1 MAEVMGPTWRGPDW
15 LAWRAFIK
23 VLFGEYL
30 DEDEK
35 RVFITCTGLDEP
47 PKGIQREAWLPVG
60 RRGGKSRIEAM
71 IAVHL
76 ACCYDWTPYLA
87 PGELGYITVLADQRD
102 HASAIMNYA
111 KAALEGHPK
120 LRGLVK
126 RQLVETVEL
135 EGRVE
140 IEVVTASIKA
150 VRSRTVIAALCV
162 AGNTEVQTE
171 YGPRLIRNIQPGD
184 RVWTRVGL
192 RDVISSGMTSP
203 SAEVYQVRFSNGKR
217 LVATADHPVFVRHK
231 GFVKVCCLSDGDE
244 VVEWQEAYASTA
256 KRPLIGAADG
266 VNHALLGRINESA
279 WKGETIS
286 PSMESRSS
294 NGKVSAG
301 ISPRMD
307 TTGTG
312 KGNFFIDRCI
322 WRSTDLSLRVTKSL
336 FIMRTTLEEI
346 FQSIISSV
354 CPPQNI
360 LLSTV
365 QGDSRRGVQ
374 EIPDIRRASALCGL
388 TESRSKE
395 VVPPA
400 ELSLNLLECGPST
413 VVVGAP
419 EKTLRRCPVY
429 NLKIDGEP
437 EFFANSVLVH
447 NCDEIAFWQPDETCA
462 NPDVEIIN
470 ALRPAM
476 ITIPNSMQ
484 IGASSRYAR
493 KGVLWNAYR
502 DHYGKPDGPLVW
514 SADTET
520 MHPSIDKQFLA
531 DEYERDPIAAAAEYG
546 LEWRSDVAAFISR
559 EAVEAVVAR
568 GVFERPP
575 VLGTIYRAF
584 VDPSGGSADSFTL
597 SIAHWDRAA
606 SRSVLDVVREVR
618 PPFGPESVVVEFGT
632 LLKMYR
638 ISQVS
643 GDHYAGEWP
652 REQFRKIGISYE
664 PSAAPK
670 SQIYQEWL
678 PMLNSGQVELL
689 DLPRLITQACG
700 LERRTS
706 RAGRDSIDHAPGA
719 HDDVVNAA
727 AGALVDV
734 VNGAKTPI
742 VVSNE
747 VLMRARA
754 MGSTRQR
761 LG

>member
-1 MAEVMGPTWRGPDW
+1 MAEIMGSTWLGPDW

-23 VLFGEYL
+23 VLFSEYL

-150 VRSRTVIAALCV
+150 VRSRTVIAAL
-162 AGNTEVQTE
+162 
-171 YGPRLIRNIQPGD
+171 L
-184 RVWTRVGL
+184 
-192 RDVISSGMTSP
+192 
-203 SAEVYQVRFSNGKR
+203 
-217 LVATADHPVFVRHK
+217 
-231 GFVKVCCLSDGDE
+231 
-244 VVEWQEAYASTA
+244 
-256 KRPLIGAADG
+256 
-266 VNHALLGRINESA
+266 
-279 WKGETIS
+279 
-286 PSMESRSS
+286 
-294 NGKVSAG
+294 
-301 ISPRMD
+301 
-307 TTGTG
+307 
-312 KGNFFIDRCI
+312 
-322 WRSTDLSLRVTKSL
+322 
-336 FIMRTTLEEI
+336 
-346 FQSIISSV
+346 
-354 CPPQNI
+354 
-360 LLSTV
+360 
-365 QGDSRRGVQ
+365 
-374 EIPDIRRASALCGL
+374 
-388 TESRSKE
+388 
-395 VVPPA
+395 
-400 ELSLNLLECGPST
+400 
-413 VVVGAP
+413 
-419 EKTLRRCPVY
+419 
-429 NLKIDGEP
+429 
-437 EFFANSVLVH
+437 
-447 NCDEIAFWQPDETCA
+447 DEIAFWQPDETCA

-502 DHYGKPDGPLVW
+502 DHYGKPGGPLVW

-584 VDPSGGSADSFTL
+584 VDPSGGSSDSFTL
-597 SIAHWDRAA
+597 SIAHWDRTAN
-606 SRSVLDVVREVR
+606 RSVLDVVREVR
-618 PPFGPESVVVEFGT
+618 PPFGPESVVVEFAT

-638 ISQVS
+638 ISQVL

-652 REQFRKIGISYE
+652 REQFRKVGINYE

-734 VNGAKTPI
+734 ANGAKTPI

-747 VLMRARA
+747 TMMRVRA
-754 MGSTRQR
+754 MGSMRQR